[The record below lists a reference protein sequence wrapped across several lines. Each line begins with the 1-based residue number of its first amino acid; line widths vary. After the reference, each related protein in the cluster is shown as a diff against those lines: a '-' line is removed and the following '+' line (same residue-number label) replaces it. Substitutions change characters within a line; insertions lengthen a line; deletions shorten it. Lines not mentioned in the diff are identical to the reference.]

1 MLVGG
6 LGADTLS
13 GGSGWDTA
21 SYSTARSGV
30 IARLDGGKGAGD
42 AAGDRFVSIENL
54 TGSNFSDTLVGSS
67 ANNVLNG
74 GAGNDMLVGGRGNDL
89 LVGGLGADTLSGG
102 SGWDT
107 ASYSTARSGV
117 IARLDGGK
125 GAGDAAGDRFVSI
138 ENLTGSNF
146 SDTLVGSSANN
157 VLNGGAGNDMLVGGR
172 GNDLLVGG
180 LGADTLLGGSG
191 ADRFVFSVSSESS
204 GSGIDRIGDFQRG
217 QDKIDVSSIV
227 LDTAAS
233 KDADFMF
240 IGAAAFS
247 KAVGEIRM
255 ASGAIHGDVDGDGV
269 ADFSVL
275 ISGVTSL
282 ATSDFI
288 L

>member
-1 MLVGG
+1 MTGG
-6 LGADTLS
+6 AGADF
-13 GGSGWDTA
+13 
-21 SYSTARSGV
+21 
-30 IARLDGGKGAGD
+30 LDGGKGD
-42 AAGDRFVSIENL
+42 DV
-54 TGSNFSDTLVGSS
+54 
-67 ANNVLNG
+67 
-74 GAGNDMLVGGRGNDL
+74 
-89 LVGGLGADTLSGG
+89 
-102 SGWDT
+102 